1 MSKKF
6 YILIGLPGSGKST
19 WTKNFLAKQE
29 EAFTIVSSDDIIEE
43 EIAKFNANLREFEQ
57 DKRLNYSTGFEKFV
71 GFATGEM
78 KRRAKAAVA
87 AGHNVI
93 WDQTNMTPKSRKDKI
108 GMFEGYQRNAV
119 VFSITDDELFRRLK
133 LRESQT
139 GKSIPAFVIKN
150 MAKSYQAPT
159 KAEGFDNITY
169 VRN

>member
-1 MSKKF
+1 MKKL

-29 EAFTIVSSDDIIEE
+29 EPFVIVSSDDIIEE
-43 EIAKFNANLREFEQ
+43 KCAEAG
-57 DKRLNYSTGFEKFV
+57 LNYSQGFEKFV

-78 KRRAKAAVA
+78 KRRAKAAAA

-139 GKSIPAFVIKN
+139 GKSIPAFVVKN

-159 KAEGFDNITY
+159 KAEGFDSITY